1 VTAEDTRR
9 RVDNDNS
16 GPARRGTT
24 CADGRARQLP
34 RALGGFLLIDPVFS
48 DRLVAVR
55 RLVAPGLSWAA
66 LPKIDAVLVTHNH
79 RDHMDA
85 PTLAR
90 LGESVRFI
98 VPVGL
103 GQWFRKAGR
112 RDVVELEWFAHH
124 DLGDARITF
133 VPSQHWSMRTPF
145 DRNESLWGG
154 FVVEDGAHRV
164 YHSGDTALLR
174 RLFRGEI
181 REEGR
186 QDRRRE
192 RLIGAYEPAGSA
204 RPAHEPRRR
213 RPPSSIRRRA
223 LRRDALGHLPDDEP
237 TGEPPLFTR
246 ERWHDARMEEAPAIP
261 SVGETL
267 WLADGRLVMRRPSE
281 GAPRR
286 SCWGSSCSR
295 TRRRPSPLRRPERCR
310 RWPGRG

>member
-1 VTAEDTRR
+1 MKFANTDGSIVDKTLGDLLKWKLRLEGRDPPTVTAEDTPAP
-9 RVDNDNS
+9 RVDNDGS
-16 GPARRGTT
+16 SLRGAARPALTWLGH
-24 CADGRARQLP
+24 ASFLVQ
-34 RALGGFLLIDPVFS
+34 LGGVSLLIDPVFS

-164 YHSGDTALLR
+164 YHSGDTAY
-174 RLFRGEI
+174 FDGFAEI
-181 REEGR
+181 R
-186 QDRRRE
+186 RRVGKIDAAM
-192 RLIGAYEPAGSA
+192 LPIGAYEPRWFMRGQHMNPDDAV
-204 RPAHEPRRR
+204 
-213 RPPSSIRRRA
+213 RA
-223 LRRDALGHLPDDEP
+223 FVDLGAERFVAMHWGTFKLTDEP

-246 ERWHDARMEEAPAIP
+246 ERWHDARMEEERLAIP

-267 WLADGRLVMRRPSE
+267 WLGGRP
-281 GAPRR
+281 PR
-286 SCWGSSCSR
+286 
-295 TRRRPSPLRRPERCR
+295 
-310 RWPGRG
+310 